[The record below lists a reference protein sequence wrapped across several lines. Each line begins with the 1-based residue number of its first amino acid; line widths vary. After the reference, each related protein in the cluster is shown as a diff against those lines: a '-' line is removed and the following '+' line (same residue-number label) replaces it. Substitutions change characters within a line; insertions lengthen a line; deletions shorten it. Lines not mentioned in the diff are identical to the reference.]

1 MALSAISATGRAGID
16 VGQCVGDRSRLACAP
31 MDDPIISY
39 DLRGNRYLNVTRRCT
54 LRCAF
59 CPKFN
64 GTWTVAGYDLSL
76 PEEPNANQLIAAAG
90 DPAAFQEIV
99 FCGLGEPTLRLYTV
113 LEVGAELRLR
123 GARVRL
129 NTDGLANLVHGRD
142 ITPDLEDSIDAISIS
157 LNAQDEDTYNRHC
170 RPPMAGAFEAVLDFA
185 TRAREFVPS
194 VTLTAIDGL
203 PGVDIPACRA
213 IAERLNV
220 GFRRRE
226 LGKVG

>member
-1 MALSAISATGRAGID
+1 MSKPTIH
-16 VGQCVGDRSRLACAP
+16 
-31 MDDPIISY
+31 Y
-39 DLRGNRYLNVTRRCT
+39 DLHGSRYLNVTNRCT

-64 GTWTVAGYDLSL
+64 GSWTVAGYDLRL
-76 PEEPNANQLIAAAG
+76 AAEEEPDANRLIAAAG
-90 DPAAFQEIV
+90 DTDAFQEIV
-99 FCGLGEPTLRLYTV
+99 FCGFGEPTLRLYTV
-113 LEVGAELRLR
+113 LEAGAELRQR

-142 ITPDLEDSIDAISIS
+142 VTPDLEDSIDAISIS
-157 LNAQDEDTYNRHC
+157 LNAQNEDLYNRHC
-170 RPPMAGAFEAVLDFA
+170 RPPIPGAFEAVLDFTA
-185 TRAREFVPS
+185 RAREFVPS

-213 IAERLNV
+213 IAERLGV